1 MNDVLRKAE
10 LFVCAKL
17 AEAMPGRRFLPS
29 KGSGPDGHSDDC
41 GEVEVPYTAVAVLEA
56 EDMVPG
62 ENTWLLTMAATYV
75 THLDDTRPAEHS
87 KAVREIQDALRALPR
102 GFHSPQQLIVH
113 GVDVQSIAEVEDERK
128 QSHGDVITFAL
139 GCSG

>member
-17 AEAMPGRRFLPS
+17 AEAMPGRRFLPAN
-29 KGSGPDGHSDDC
+29 GGDECEAVD
-41 GEVEVPYTAVAVLEA
+41 VPYTVVAVLEA
-56 EDMVPG
+56 EDMIPG

-75 THLDDTRPAEHS
+75 THIDDTKPAEHS
-87 KAVREIQDALRALPR
+87 KAVRQIQDTLRALPR
-102 GFHSPQQLIVH
+102 GFHSVQQLIAH
-113 GVDVQSIAEVEDERK
+113 GVDVQSVAEVEDERK
-128 QSHGDVITFAL
+128 QSHGDVITFSL